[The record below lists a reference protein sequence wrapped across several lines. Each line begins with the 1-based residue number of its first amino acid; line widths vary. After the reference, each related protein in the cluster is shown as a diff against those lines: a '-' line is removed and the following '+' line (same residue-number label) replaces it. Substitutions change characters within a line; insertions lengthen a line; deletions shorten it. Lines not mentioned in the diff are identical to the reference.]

1 MVAYGLAM
9 LKRIFNRRLDTDT
22 EPVPRATPA
31 RTPEGTRIYA
41 IGDIHGRPDLL
52 DDLHDRIRTDAD
64 SAAGKRTVV
73 VYLGDYVD
81 RGYGSFDII
90 DTLARDPLPDFES
103 VYLCGN
109 HEAMFLH
116 FLDGGD
122 DGGIWLRN
130 GGDATV
136 TSYGADDSRGMAAS
150 TDDLR
155 ARLNALVPDHHRA
168 FLRDLALH
176 HVAGDYAFVHA
187 GIRPGVPLTDQDPE
201 DLMWIRDEFL
211 DSRADHG
218 FVVVHGHS
226 PARKVAQRGNRIGI
240 DTGACFTGVLT
251 AVVLDGEDVRFLQ
264 TSAD

>member
-1 MVAYGLAM
+1 M
-9 LKRIFNRRLDTDT
+9 LDRIFRRRRPDP
-22 EPVPRATPA
+22 EPLPRTVPA
-31 RTPEGTRIYA
+31 RTPDNTRIYA
-41 IGDIHGRPDLL
+41 VGDIHGRPDLL
-52 DDLHDRIRTDAD
+52 DDLLDRIRSDAE
-64 SAAGKRTVV
+64 STAGKRKVI

-81 RGYGSFDII
+81 RGYGSFDIV

-103 VYLCGN
+103 VHLCGN

-150 TDDLR
+150 TEDLR
-155 ARLNALVPDHHRA
+155 ARLNALVPDHHRT
-168 FLRDLALH
+168 FLLGLALR
-176 HVAGDYAFVHA
+176 HVEGDYAFVHA
-187 GIRPGVPLTDQDPE
+187 GVRPGVALEDQDPE
-201 DLMWIRDEFL
+201 DLMWIRGEFL
-211 DSRADHG
+211 ESEADHG

-226 PARKVAQRGNRIGI
+226 PARQVAQPGNRIGI

-251 AVVLDGEDVRFLQ
+251 AAVLDGEDVRFLQ
-264 TSAD
+264 TSAVRED